1 MKQVLV
7 CSRRIS
13 FSSYCFIVVSFS
25 LVDHL
30 PLVDTLCLEV
40 GMVGVGFD
48 TVGVGLDMVE
58 VGLDMVG
65 GFGKTMVDLVQ
76 GIVVVAVA
84 VGLQ

>member
-1 MKQVLV
+1 M
-7 CSRRIS
+7 
-13 FSSYCFIVVSFS
+13 VSFP

-40 GMVGVGFD
+40 GMVGL
-48 TVGVGLDMVE
+48 GLDTAG

-65 GFGKTMVDLVQ
+65 GFGKTMVVLVVQ
-76 GIVVVAVA
+76 GIVVV

>member
-1 MKQVLV
+1 MKQVPV

-13 FSSYCFIVVSFS
+13 FSCYCFIVVSFP

-40 GMVGVGFD
+40 GMVGVGLD
-48 TVGVGLDMVE
+48 MVGVGLDMVE
-58 VGLDMVG
+58 
-65 GFGKTMVDLVQ
+65 GFGKTMVDLVVQ
-76 GIVVVAVA
+76 GIVVV